1 MAKLFQNIAN
11 NNKGIGN
18 IYADSTVNN
27 DNTAFVAIRDRVSET
42 IGVPDAPQNLIDI
55 RRISP
60 IYDTYNTVPP
70 RQSITFSGNPLRT
83 PSTYTRKRPTLLY
96 DDFPLS
102 NGLIT
107 NKNTPTNNTLI
118 EIKPYS
124 SDVAESSFIRQNSQ
138 ALPIVSGPRDI
149 TRMRKYLLSGEGI
162 SFLALQQRLQ
172 AGNTFGQTR
181 AYNPL
186 SVPLAVSN
194 YANANL
200 NNPLARV
207 SRIVPNDATINSDL
221 WGRIQKETV
230 ISTQDR
236 LRLKFVGGAQ
246 RTLQSRLINAAGGV
260 VNNALRGIANRTNIP
275 VPGIIRRGTSWLNSR
290 LGTNFSIGNTV
301 NLGQIG
307 RGIQTVAATGNAILR
322 GLNASNS
329 TLTKDQT
336 AYDSLY
342 AADLWP
348 IMKENDGVI
357 RSHQGEKSA
366 YLERATL
373 AIAKVKDLNNT
384 NKATVA
390 YGVDPRNDYRSS
402 ADYTDSV
409 RSATTPKTFN
419 GITTATYIKDNF
431 NLQNNRAVV
440 DATFLDGQNE
450 NADYIKF
457 KIAVPGVFDN
467 GINFRAFIEDINHN
481 AKGQYDEV
489 RYVGRPER
497 FITYKGMNRTLT
509 FSMYLIAFS
518 EAELETIWTRANML
532 NKLVY
537 PIDNAGGF
545 MVPPLARITIG
556 NVIVN
561 QPGYVENIDMRF
573 QEIPW
578 DIDKELPQAIKL
590 NMTYNIIEKEYIK
603 QLDTSPI
610 LTTQLFGDDV
620 IANTGISDSRIVA
633 QEFLNKQKAYVQSQ
647 IPGLN
652 ALARQLAPR
661 PSGVNTVSKNTISL
675 PRLERADNPTPASY
689 ADLIGRTTA
698 VLNNEG
704 TVPLDESGNPIINP

>member
-275 VPGIIRRGTSWLNSR
+275 VPGILRRGTSWLNSR

-348 IMKENDGVI
+348 IMKENDGAI
-357 RSHQGEKSA
+357 RSHQGEKAA
-366 YLERATL
+366 YLERAQL
-373 AIAKVKDLNNT
+373 AIAKGKNLNNI

-402 ADYTDSV
+402 VDYTDSV
-409 RSATTPKTFN
+409 RSATTPRTFN
-419 GITTATYIKDNF
+419 GVTTATYIKDNF
-431 NLQNNRAVV
+431 NLDERGSTIL
-440 DATFLDGQNE
+440 DAKELDGKDVLG
-450 NADYIKF
+450 DYVTVRF
-457 KIAVPGVFDN
+457 VVPSVFDR
-467 GINFRAFIEDINHN
+467 GINFRAFIEDFNHN
-481 AKGQYDEV
+481 SRGQYDEV

-497 FITYKGMNRTLT
+497 FITYKGMNRSTT
-509 FSMYLIAFS
+509 FSLYLIAFS
-518 EAELETIWTRANML
+518 KEELETIWVRANML

-537 PIDNAGGF
+537 PVDNAGGF
-545 MVPPLARITIG
+545 MTPPLAKLTIG
-556 NVIVN
+556 NVLID
-561 QPGYVENIDMRF
+561 QPGYVESIDMRL

-578 DIDKELPQAIKL
+578 DIDSELPMAIKL
-590 NMTYNIIEKEYIK
+590 NMTYNIIEKGYITQK
-603 QLDTSPI
+603 NTDPLS
-610 LTTQLFGDDV
+610 TQLFAGLADKL
-620 IANTGISDSRIVA
+620 TGTLD
-633 QEFLNKQKAYVQSQ
+633 
-647 IPGLN
+647 
-652 ALARQLAPR
+652 ALAP
-661 PSGVNTVSKNTISL
+661 TISTQISTQIGNSLENTLNSVLNTNTPRATTNTTTTPITNTRREQSRTGPNTAASSATLAELGNLLRWNL
-675 PRLERADNPTPASY
+675 PR
-689 ADLIGRTTA
+689 GF
-698 VLNNEG
+698 
-704 TVPLDESGNPIINP
+704 